1 MQKASKTMEDLAVT
15 ARDSFKVTVDHTVG
29 MQERNVRFAQGV
41 ADGSI
46 KELRQQ
52 VEANRAMTQEMVE
65 KAEGQRETFQ
75 KLAEESINTYMD
87 MIYAPFSYFKEG
99 LHVVEDEVLDT
110 FPIENY
116 DDLNVGQVTKAIDSL
131 NAEQIRRVREYEKNN
146 KNRETLIEQFDRKLK
161 PAS

>member
-1 MQKASKTMEDLAVT
+1 MEDLAVT

-52 VEANRAMTQEMVE
+52 VEANRAMIQEMVE

-87 MIYAPFSYFKEG
+87 MVYAPFSHFKEG
-99 LHVVEDEVLDT
+99 LHVVENEVLDT

-116 DDLNVGQVTKAIDSL
+116 DDLNVGDVTKAIDSL
-131 NAEQIRRVREYEKNN
+131 NAAEQIRRVREYEKNH

>member
-1 MQKASKTMEDLAVT
+1 
-15 ARDSFKVTVDHTVG
+15 